1 MYYIGIDVGGI
12 TIKIGIVDKAGNILS
27 KSAIKTENIN
37 PDLMIQKVSL
47 EISKLLQ
54 SSNLSFDDVKGIGV
68 GCPGAINGKLG
79 VVKYSSNLK
88 WTDFNLKQSLEK
100 YTNKL
105 VRVAN
110 DADAAALGEIIFGV
124 AKNYNN
130 VIMLTLGTGVGG
142 GIIIDKKLYEG
153 SNGMVGELGHIIMRA
168 NGHAC
173 GCGRKGCF
181 EQYAS
186 ATALIRQTKSAML
199 KNRDSLMWQGVQG
212 DINNVDG
219 KLSFSCAK
227 LGDKTA
233 IKVVDKYVSY
243 LSEGIL
249 DYCNIFRPD
258 AVVLGGGISKEGEF
272 LTEKVVKY
280 LEKYDYGYKGTPKT
294 AILTAGLKNDAGILG
309 AASLVAEEF

>member
-12 TIKIGIVDKAGNILS
+12 TIKFGIVDKAGNILS
-27 KSAIKTENIN
+27 KTAIQTENAH
-37 PDLMIQKVSL
+37 PDLMMKKVSE
-47 EISKLLQ
+47 EIFKLLQ
-54 SSNLSFDDVKGIGV
+54 SSNLSFDDVLGIGV
-68 GCPGAINGKLG
+68 GCPGAINSKLG

-88 WTDFNLKQSLEK
+88 WTDFNLKKVLK
-100 YTNKL
+100 DYTGKN
-105 VRVAN
+105 VRIAN
-110 DADAAALGEIIFGV
+110 DADAATLGEIIFGV
-124 AKNYNN
+124 AKNYSN

-153 SNGMVGELGHIIMRA
+153 SNGMVSELGHIVMRT
-168 NGHAC
+168 NGLPC

-186 ATALIRQTKSAML
+186 ATALIRQTKTAMF
-199 KNRDSLMWQGVQG
+199 KNRDSAMWQGVQG
-212 DINNVDG
+212 DVEKVDG
-219 KLSFSCAK
+219 KLAFTYAK
-227 LGDKTA
+227 LGDRTA
-233 IKVVDKYVSY
+233 IRVVDKYISY

-258 AVVLGGGISKEGEF
+258 AVILGGGISKEGKY
-272 LTEKVVKY
+272 LTDKVTAY
-280 LEKYDYGYKGTPKT
+280 LEKFDYGYKGTPKT

>member
-199 KNRDSLMWQGVQG
+199 KNKDSLMWQGVQG

-294 AILTAGLKNDAGILG
+294 VILTAGLKNDAGILG

>member
-12 TIKIGIVDKAGNILS
+12 TIKFGIVDKAGNIIS
-27 KSAIKTENIN
+27 KSAIKTEKIA
-37 PDLMIQKVSL
+37 PELMIKKTSD
-47 EISKLLQ
+47 EIYKLLQ
-54 SSNLSFDDVKGIGV
+54 SSNLSFDDVLGIGV

-88 WTDFNLKQSLEK
+88 WTDFNLKKVLEDCTK
-100 YTNKL
+100 KP

-153 SNGMVGELGHIIMRA
+153 SNGMVSELGHIIMRT
-168 NGHAC
+168 NGIPC
-173 GCGRKGCF
+173 GCGRRGCF

-199 KNRDSLMWQGVQG
+199 KNKDSAMWKEVHG
-212 DINNVDG
+212 DIEKVDG
-219 KLSFSCAK
+219 RLSFICAK
-227 LGDKTA
+227 QGDKTA
-233 IKVVDKYVSY
+233 IKVVNKYVSY

-258 AVVLGGGISKEGEF
+258 AVVLGGGISKEGSY
-272 LTEKVVKY
+272 LTDKVTEY
-280 LEKYDYGYKGTPKT
+280 LEKYEYGYKGTPKT
-294 AILTAGLKNDAGILG
+294 VILTAGLKNDAGILG